1 MFTDPLP
8 ARSKPAPRHY
18 QIPIIAAFW
27 LADSSAVRYD
37 HREHWKDGQRWSAKC
52 DFSHIWPRPDRSNL
66 GAPQKGKGNQ
76 PGHEGLID
84 TI

>member
-1 MFTDPLP
+1 MIDGIP
-8 ARSKPAPRHY
+8 ARRERRGAL
-18 QIPIIAAFW
+18 W
-27 LADSSAVRYD
+27 WG
-37 HREHWKDGQRWSAKC
+37 EHWKDDQRWSAKC

-66 GAPQKGKGNQ
+66 RALQKGKGNQ